1 MAANEINQRVSELL
15 AQMTLEEKISLL
27 SGKDSWQT
35 VSIERLHI
43 PSITMT
49 DGPHGVRAMRVGPER
64 KQGPTTSFPT
74 GITMAA
80 TWNVELVEKVGQALG
95 DETHAM
101 DCDILLG
108 PCVNIVRQPLGGRN
122 FETYSEDPF
131 LAGKT
136 AVAWIKGLQSR
147 GVGASLKHYAV
158 NNYEIERSRASSNLD
173 ERTLREIY
181 LPHFEMAVREA
192 QPWTVMCSYNRVNG
206 VYASQND
213 TLLNRILKDEW
224 GFEGAVI
231 SDWGANHTIFESI
244 QGGLDLEMPGP
255 AKYYHFLKEAV
266 ANWQIDEAEI
276 DDAASRVLRLVLL
289 SGRMDGEVHAG
300 SVNTSEHQTLA
311 RQVAE
316 EAITLLKNEGGILP
330 INNKAMKIAVIGPN
344 AAEAVIQGGGSS
356 HVTPY
361 HRVTPLEALKNML
374 DGKVEVLY
382 EQGCENQAGRSMEDG
397 IQRAVIA
404 ARLAE
409 IALVFVGYPEAYE
422 TEGTD
427 RPDMQLTGKQDA
439 LVSAVAE
446 ANPRTVVIVNAGAP
460 VSMPWVHKVSALVM
474 AYYPGQENGSAI
486 ANVLLGKV
494 NPSGKLP
501 ITLMERLE
509 DSPAFINMAYPGCRG
524 VNYGEGI
531 FVGYRYFDK
540 VDRQPL
546 FAFGHGLSYTQFE
559 YSELRLPS
567 KVKPGEPLKVSL
579 IIKNT
584 GSVAG
589 KEVVQLYVADPIAS
603 LLRPPKELKGF
614 AKLELEPGQSQEV
627 SFSLDMR
634 ALSFYD
640 PYRRSWVAEPGE
652 FQVLVG
658 SSSRDIRL
666 KGSFTLG

>member
-1 MAANEINQRVSELL
+1 MAVNEINQRVSELL

-49 DGPHGVRAMRVGPER
+49 DGPHGVRAMRVGSER
-64 KQGPTTSFPT
+64 KQGPTTCFPT
-74 GITMAA
+74 GISMAA
-80 TWNVELVEKVGQALG
+80 TWNVKLVEKVGQALG

-136 AVAWIKGLQSR
+136 AVAWINGLQSR

-158 NNYEIERSRASSNLD
+158 NNYEIERNRASSNLD

-224 GFEGAVI
+224 GFKGTVI
-231 SDWGANHTIFESI
+231 SDWGANHTIFASI

-266 ANWQIDEAEI
+266 ANWQINEAEI
-276 DDAASRVLRLVLL
+276 DDAAGRVLRLVLL

-300 SVNTSEHQTLA
+300 SVNSTEHQSLA

-330 INNKAMKIAVIGPN
+330 INDEVMKIAVIGPN

-361 HRVTPLEALKNML
+361 HRVTLLDALKKLL
-374 DGKVEVLY
+374 DGKVELLY
-382 EQGCENQAGRSMEDG
+382 EQGCENQAGRSMEDRF
-397 IQRAVIA
+397 QRAVEA
-404 ARLAE
+404 ARQAE
-409 IALVFVGYPEAYE
+409 LALVFVGYPEAYE

-439 LVSAVAE
+439 LVSAVAV
-446 ANPRTVVIVNAGAP
+446 ANPRTVVILIAGAP
-460 VSMPWVHKVSALVM
+460 VSMPWIDKVPALVM
-474 AYYPGQENGSAI
+474 AYYPGQENGNAI

-509 DSPAFINMAYPGCRG
+509 DSPAFINMAYPGCRE

-540 VDRQPL
+540 IDRQPL

-559 YSELRLPS
+559 YSDLRLPS
-567 KVKPGEPLKVSL
+567 KVKPGEPLNVSV
-579 IIKNT
+579 IVKNT
-584 GSVAG
+584 GLMAG
-589 KEVVQLYVADPIAS
+589 KEVIQLYVADPIAS
-603 LLRPPKELKGF
+603 LPRPPKELKGF

-652 FQVLVG
+652 FQVLVS

-666 KGSFTLG
+666 KGSFTLE